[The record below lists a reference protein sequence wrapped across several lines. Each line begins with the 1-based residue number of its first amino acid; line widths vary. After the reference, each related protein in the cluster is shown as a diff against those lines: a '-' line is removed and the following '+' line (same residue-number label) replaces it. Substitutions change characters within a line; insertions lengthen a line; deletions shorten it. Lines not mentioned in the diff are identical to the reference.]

1 MVVKEKI
8 MQDDKL
14 NIVANLAQLYNL
26 YLLFQDLSNTD
37 IAKELQKQNTN
48 YFDDIVARL
57 DRIEEILNDIKSK
70 TL

>member
-1 MVVKEKI
+1 MK
-8 MQDDKL
+8 DDKL

-26 YLLFQDLSNTD
+26 YLLFQDLSNSD

-57 DRIEEILNDIKSK
+57 ERIEEILNDIKSK